1 MRGSRP
7 LKVPAPADRAARGGR
22 EHGREPAGTVAL
34 AARLN
39 WLGYRVVRW
48 ACPLDLRCCLGT
60 FAMAS
65 SLGMLMLALCSSV
78 EAFAPAH
85 MARSAVAVRA
95 APVRTAP
102 VMQFGKKKLSPEEVS
117 LAGPKRVGLRSWHPP
132 CP

>member
-1 MRGSRP
+1 MP
-7 LKVPAPADRAARGGR
+7 
-22 EHGREPAGTVAL
+22 
-34 AARLN
+34 
-39 WLGYRVVRW
+39 
-48 ACPLDLRCCLGT
+48 
-60 FAMAS
+60 S
-65 SLGMLMLALCSSV
+65 SLGMLMLAFGCSV

-102 VMQFGKKKLSPEEVS
+102 VMQFGKKKLTPEEVA